1 MQERP
6 DSEDKIWFI
15 IAYLIPV
22 LTGIITYVMY
32 ADKDKKMK
40 FQAVQSILYGIAMI
54 IGYYI
59 LVGIFSFLLFAIPG
73 VLFIL
78 SLLLF
83 LAWLYGLYVGYQ
95 AFNGTM
101 VSIPVIGEMAKKA

>member
-1 MQERP
+1 MQEKP
-6 DSEDKIWFI
+6 DSDNKIWFI
-15 IAYLIPV
+15 VAYLIPI
-22 LTGIITYVMY
+22 LTGIIAYVMY
-32 ADKDKKMK
+32 ADKDKNMK

-59 LVGIFSFLLFAIPG
+59 LVVIFFLLLFAIPG
-73 VLFIL
+73 VLFIPN
-78 SLLLF
+78 LLLF

-101 VSIPVIGEMAKKA
+101 ASIPVIGEMAKKA